1 MSKLLIKLIKIVLTI
16 VILFQFFVPSYISSP
31 PGKASYVHLYAT
43 ELLLLILSIFILYI
57 IWGRV
62 NKKVLLIFG
71 IPTAFCVITILGANI
86 HSYFYNK
93 TEKLAETKIEL
104 NRYEPFYERN
114 DLLATLEEPS
124 TFTITKDLPRLDGAT
139 ALYPVYAA
147 FVQAVYPKDEYIHYL
162 GEYSDSNKIVLC
174 TTTKTAYKRLIAKE
188 ADIIFVAGS
197 SKEQEQAAKDKGVEM
212 EFTLIGYEAFVFFVN
227 SKNSIDNLTVEQIK
241 GIYSGKIVNWKE
253 VGGVDK
259 VIKPFQ
265 READSGSQTRM
276 VSLMEDTP
284 LLIPTEEY
292 RSTGMSRIIANVAQY
307 RNYDTA
313 IGYSFLFYATSM
325 VKNNNIKLLNI
336 DGVKPTREN
345 IANKTYPL
353 TTQFYAVTLKGNEN
367 KNIKPFIKW
376 ILSEQGQ
383 ELVEK
388 TGYTPLK

>member
-1 MSKLLIKLIKIVLTI
+1 MLTLPMKIFITFIFL
-16 VILFQFFVPSYISSP
+16 FFVAILMPFSYISSP
-31 PGKASYVHLYAT
+31 AGKASHIHLAAT
-43 ELLLLILSIFILYI
+43 QWFLFILIILILYL
-57 IWGRV
+57 IWGKIK
-62 NKKVLLIFG
+62 KKVLIVFG
-71 IPTAFCVITILGANI
+71 ILLALCALTIFGANI
-86 HSYFYNK
+86 HSYYYNK
-93 TEKLAETKIEL
+93 TEKLAETKLEL
-104 NRYEPFYERN
+104 WYYRPFNEYKSN
-114 DLLATLEEPS
+114 LLSTLDAPS
-124 TFTITKDLPRLDGAT
+124 TFAITEDLPRLDGAT

-147 FVQAVYPKDEYIHYL
+147 FVQAVYPKDDYGYEKKKDNNNIA
-162 GEYSDSNKIVLC
+162 LC

-197 SKEQEQAAKDKGVEM
+197 SKEQEQGAKDKGVEM
-212 EFTLIGYEAFVFFVN
+212 EFTLIGHEAFVFFVN

-265 READSGSQTRM
+265 REEDSGSQTRM
-276 VSLMEDTP
+276 VSLMGDTS
-284 LLIPTEEY
+284 LLTPTEEY
-292 RSTGMSRIIANVAQY
+292 RSTGMSRIITNVAQY

-313 IGYSFLFYATSM
+313 IGYSFLFYSTSM

-383 ELVEK
+383 ELVAK